1 MPLLDDI
8 QVYRKRQV
16 LYLIFGF
23 LFGVLVVRLIQLQW
37 LYGERYGQQAEENS
51 VRIIPKEP
59 IRGYMYDRN
68 GRLIVD
74 NRPSFTVTVM
84 PYEFQAARAYDLA
97 RLLRMPVDE
106 LQERIQQGAKY
117 SRFVPVRVKR
127 DVDVAIIAAL
137 EENRTQFPGVDYQ
150 VESMR
155 TYPSKAHAAHILGYT
170 REVSE
175 EKLRLLDP
183 LEYAQGDITGAT
195 GLEARYEWAIRG
207 KKGAEYST
215 VNARGQIVK
224 RFDEGR
230 TNRPAIDGIDLHLTM
245 DFGLQEFAE
254 SLFTDKRGALVA
266 IDPTDGGILAF
277 VSKPDFD
284 PAQLSG
290 ITTRELWR
298 ALNNDPHRPLFNRAT
313 LTRYPPGSTFKMV
326 LAIAALERGII
337 TPTTRMQ
344 CPGAFV
350 YGNKVF
356 KDLHV
361 HGSVDVVEAIQRSC
375 NVFFYKLMLMVGL
388 DTWAE
393 YAALFGFGQQTG
405 VDISEESPGLLP
417 TTEFMNRRYG
427 EKGWTRGFLV
437 SLGIG
442 QGELGVTPMQMACYA
457 MLLANK
463 GKFWQPHTVAKLVD
477 RIHDSTRVLS
487 FGLRRELSISEATWS
502 YVREGMRRVVEE
514 PGGTAGNARVAGVV
528 SAGKTGTA
536 QNPHGEDHAWYIGFA
551 PFDNPKIAIAVLV
564 ENAGFGGR
572 FAAPIAGLCIER
584 YLYGRLI
591 RNDAARRS
599 VPAEDTTVVRRKQP
613 QAAVLPS
620 NAIPGLALPA
630 QEE

>member
-8 QVYRKRQV
+8 QVYRKRRV
-16 LYLIFGF
+16 LYAVFAAVF
-23 LFGVLVVRLIQLQW
+23 AVLVLRLVQLQW

-59 IRGYMYDRN
+59 IRGYIYDRN

-84 PYEFQAARAYDLA
+84 PYEFQASSAPLLA
-97 RLLRMPVDE
+97 RMLKMPVEE
-106 LQERIQQGAKY
+106 LTERIQQGAKY

-127 DVDVAIIAAL
+127 DVDVAAIAAL
-137 EENRTQFPGVDYQ
+137 EENRTHFPGVDYHI
-150 VESMR
+150 ESMR
-155 TYPSKAHAAHILGYT
+155 TYPTRAHAAHILGYT

-175 EKLRLLDP
+175 EKLKLLDP
-183 LEYAQGDITGAT
+183 LEYARGDITGAT

-215 VNARGQIVK
+215 VNALGQIVK
-224 RFDEGR
+224 KFDEGR
-230 TNRPAIDGIDLHLTM
+230 INRPAVDGIDLHLTM

-254 SLFTDKRGALVA
+254 SLFADKRGALVA
-266 IDPTDGGILAF
+266 IDPNDGGILAF

-290 ITTRELWR
+290 ITTREFWR
-298 ALNNDPHRPLFNRAT
+298 ALNSDPHRPLFNRAT

-337 TPTTRMQ
+337 TPSTSMQ
-344 CPGAFV
+344 CTGAFV
-350 YGNKVF
+350 FGDKVF

-361 HGSVDVVEAIQRSC
+361 HGSVNVVQAIQVSC

-393 YAALFGFGQQTG
+393 YAAMFGFGQQTG

-427 EKGWTRGFLV
+427 PKGWTRGFLV

-457 MLLANK
+457 MMLANK
-463 GKFWQPHTVAKLVD
+463 GKYHQPHAVAKLVD
-477 RIHDSTRVLS
+477 RAHDSIRALS
-487 FGLRRELSISEATWS
+487 FGLRRELHISEATWS

-514 PGGTAGNARVAGVV
+514 PGGTAAVARVRGVQ

-536 QNPHGEDHAWYIGFA
+536 QNPHGDDHAWYIGFA

-572 FAAPIAGLCIER
+572 FAAPIAGMCIER

-591 RNDAARRS
+591 RNEVSPRS
-599 VPAEDTTVVRRKQP
+599 VPARDTTLVRRQSP
-613 QAAVLPS
+613 QAVVPPTASPDLP
-620 NAIPGLALPA
+620 P
-630 QEE
+630 QEREE